1 MALIYRAIQSAIAN
15 KAGEKLWHL
24 SLVKMRD
31 VITTQVLAEH
41 IAEKSSLSPGDVHNV
56 IRNLMTT
63 MRVHLLNSY
72 TVKLEGLG
80 SFTMIA
86 HTRGQGV
93 KTAKEVN
100 PNQVTYLRCQFTP
113 EYTQSAG
120 STRTRALIQGVK
132 FTSVEQFKKMI
143 IGGLDD
149 GNNNDGNNNDGN
161 NNDSGNNGGG
171 DNGEAPDPAA

>member
-31 VITTQVLAEH
+31 VVTTQTLAEH

-93 KTAKEVN
+93 KTAQEVN

-113 EYTQSAG
+113 EYTHSSG

-149 GNNNDGNNNDGN
+149 GNNNDAGNNDGG
-161 NNDSGNNGGG
+161 NNDGGG
-171 DNGEAPDPAA
+171 NGETPDPAA

>member
-1 MALIYRAIQSAIAN
+1 MALIYRAIQSGIAN
-15 KAGEKLWHL
+15 KEGEKLWHL

-31 VITTQVLAEH
+31 VVTTQTLAEQ
-41 IAEKSSLSPGDVHNV
+41 IAEKSSLSPGDVHSV

-80 SFTMIA
+80 SFTMLA

-93 KTAKEVN
+93 KTAKEVS

-113 EYTQSAG
+113 EYTQPAG
-120 STRTRALIQGVK
+120 SVRTRALIQGVK

-143 IGGLDD
+143 MGGWDD
-149 GNNNDGNNNDGN
+149 GNKDDGEN
-161 NNDSGNNGGG
+161 NNGGNTGGG
-171 DNGEAPDPAA
+171 DSGEAPDPAA